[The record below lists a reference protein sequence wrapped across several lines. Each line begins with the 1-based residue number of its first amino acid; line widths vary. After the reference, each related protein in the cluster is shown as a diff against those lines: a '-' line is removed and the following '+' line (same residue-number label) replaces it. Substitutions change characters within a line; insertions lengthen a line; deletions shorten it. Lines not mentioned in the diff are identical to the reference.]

1 MSNSQEIIND
11 ADAYVKVC
19 SLCEDIK
26 ELFCNFG
33 FETVVVNKAEEIA
46 KIAKERRESLINK
59 TLLNVAEQMSRG
71 GPMEITLRHDEAR
84 LVKLVLEQIIKQ
96 NYQINI

>member
-1 MSNSQEIIND
+1 MND
-11 ADAYVKVC
+11 ISGIHKEHDAYVRVC

-33 FETVVVNKAEEIA
+33 RETEVIKKAEEIA
-46 KIAKERRESLINK
+46 KIAKDRRESLINN
-59 TLLNVAEQMSRG
+59 TLLNVVEQMNRG

-84 LVKLVLEQIIKQ
+84 LVKQVLEQIIKQ
-96 NYQINI
+96 NYEIEV